1 MGLASNNGE
10 SYHKGVDL
18 LLIISILLLSCHHFW
33 FDISLFSNYVWL
45 SEFLK
50 KFLGKLNDKYHLFN
64 NPFTSKLIIFALL
77 VFHGLGSKGT
87 FKSSITVEKVKKTV
101 FIGFFIFFGSTFLL
115 YYPLNISNVGNHLL
129 YIFTT
134 VTGVFFLIKGL
145 QYASRLFLGNLNDDI
160 FNEENETFPQNEK
173 YVENEYSIHFRTQYY
188 FKKKWHQG
196 WINIINPM
204 RSVMVL
210 GTPGSGKSF
219 AVLIPAIWQSIW
231 KGYTAYVYDFKYPDL
246 TLEAYNAYRH
256 TLAENPY
263 AWGKKGNGEPLIP
276 QFFVINFDDI
286 ERSHRCNPLF
296 PDSMTD
302 IMDAY
307 EAAQTIMLNL
317 NRTWVQKQGDF
328 FVESA
333 INFLTAVIW
342 YLRSASVKYK
352 NLHQIETQK
361 PEIEQDT
368 NALNR
373 YKQLSQVCTFP
384 HVIEFVNEDYGSMFE
399 IMSKYQDLEV
409 YVKPFK
415 DAWQDGAIEQLAGQ
429 IASVR
434 IPITRISSPTIY
446 WIMTGNDLSLDIN
459 NPDSPKIL
467 CTGNN
472 PERIGI
478 YGTVFSLYTSR
489 MLKMVNKKGRLKSAL
504 FWDELP
510 TMFIKGIDTL
520 IATARSNK
528 VAPWLGFQDFEQLT
542 RDYGDKEAKVIM
554 NTVGNFFSGVVVFN
568 SAETLSKRFGKTNQ
582 LKESIT
588 FSRTDTSLNL
598 QTQQQD
604 VIPPSKIAPLKQG
617 EFVGQTVDNFGEE
630 VDLKTFKGQ
639 ILIDKTLTKKHKQL
653 PPIKDFEQFA
663 IKMGYS
669 QGYATQSES
678 TKRLIREH
686 LTSSCYQ
693 KVKQDVRELV
703 ENEAISFGISIN
715 KRNGISNS
723 SKK

>member
-1 MGLASNNGE
+1 MGLASNNSE

-33 FDISLFSNYVWL
+33 FDSSLFSNYRWL
-45 SEFLK
+45 SEFLTN
-50 KFLGKLNDKYHLFN
+50 FLGKLNERYHLFN
-64 NPFTSKLIIFALL
+64 NPFTSKLIILALL

-87 FKSSITVEKVKKTV
+87 LKSNITVGEVKKIISV
-101 FIGFFIFFGSTFLL
+101 GMFIFFGSTLLL
-115 YYPLNISNVGNHLL
+115 YYPLSNSNYGNHLL
-129 YIFTT
+129 YILTT
-134 VTGVFFLIKGL
+134 SIGVFFLMKGL
-145 QYASRLFLGNLNDDI
+145 QYASRLFLGNLNNDI

-173 YVENEYSIHFRTQYY
+173 YIENEYSIHFRTQYY
-188 FKKKWHQG
+188 FKKKWNQG

-246 TLEAYNAYRH
+246 TLEAYNAFRH

-263 AWGKKGNGEPLIP
+263 AWGKQADGNPLIP

-342 YLRSASVKYK
+342 YLRCASVKYRH
-352 NLHQIETQK
+352 LYDIEKHKSKTD
-361 PEIEQDT
+361 QDT
-368 NALNR
+368 VTLNR

-384 HVIEFVNEDYGSMFE
+384 HVIEFVNEDYGTMFE

-459 NPDSPKIL
+459 NPEAPKIL

-554 NTVGNFFSGVVVFN
+554 NTVGNLFSGVVVFN
-568 SAETLSKRFGKTNQ
+568 SAETLAKRFGKTNQ

-588 FSRTDTSLNL
+588 FSKADTSVNL
-598 QTQQQD
+598 QTQQQE
-604 VIPPSKIAPLKQG
+604 VIPPSKIATLRQG

-630 VDLKTFKGQ
+630 VELKTFKGQ
-639 ILIDKTLTKKHKQL
+639 ILIDKTLKKYYKEL
-653 PPIKDFEQFA
+653 PPLKDFEQLA
-663 IKMGYS
+663 LKMGYT
-669 QGYATQSES
+669 QGYSAQSEP
-678 TKRLIREH
+678 TKRLIRER
-686 LTSSCYQ
+686 LTASCYQ
-693 KVKQDVRELV
+693 KVKQDILVLV
-703 ENEAISFGISIN
+703 ESEFNNFGIVFE
-715 KRNGISNS
+715 KKNGRASLP
-723 SKK
+723 KK

>member
-1 MGLASNNGE
+1 MASNSSE
-10 SYHKGVDL
+10 SYQKGVDL
-18 LLIISILLLSCHHFW
+18 LLVTSISILVFHHFW
-33 FDISLFSNYVWL
+33 FDFILFSKYTWL
-45 SEFLK
+45 SNFLQN
-50 KFLGKLNDKYHLFN
+50 FLVKLNNKYHLFN
-64 NPFTSKLIIFALL
+64 NPFVSKMVILALL

-87 FKSSITVEKVKKTV
+87 FKSTITLGEVKRT
-101 FIGFFIFFGSTFLL
+101 ISAGAIIFFGSTLLL
-115 YYPLNISNVGNHLL
+115 YDSFNIPHQGRHIL

-134 VTGVFFLIKGL
+134 QIGVFFLIKGL
-145 QYASRLFLGNLNDDI
+145 QYASRLFFGNLNDDI

-173 YVENEYSIHFRTQYY
+173 YLENEYSVHFRTQYY
-188 FKKKWHQG
+188 FKKKWNYG
-196 WINIINPM
+196 WVNIINPM

-256 TLAENPY
+256 TLAENPF
-263 AWGKKGNGEPLIP
+263 AWGKQTDGKPLVP

-342 YLRSASVKYK
+342 YLRCASMKYR
-352 NLHQIETQK
+352 NLYQIEIQK
-361 PEIEQDT
+361 PELNQNKT
-368 NALNR
+368 ALKR

-384 HVIEFVNEDYGSMFE
+384 HVIEFVNEDYGNMFE

-459 NPDSPKIL
+459 NPTAPKIL

-588 FSRTDTSLNL
+588 FSKSDTSVNV

-604 VIPPSKIAPLKQG
+604 VIPPSKIATLKQG

-630 VDLKTFKGQ
+630 VDLKTFKGH
-639 ILIDKTLTKKHKQL
+639 ILIDNTLKKRHSEL
-653 PPIKDFEQFA
+653 PPIKDFEHLA
-663 IKMGYS
+663 KKMGYPDGYIS
-669 QGYATQSES
+669 QDES
-678 TKRLIREH
+678 TKRVIREQ
-686 LTSSCYQ
+686 LTNSCFQ
-693 KVKQDVRELV
+693 RVKHDITGLI
-703 ENEAISFGISIN
+703 EAEFNNFGISYEI
-715 KRNGISNS
+715 KNGRASLH
-723 SKK
+723 KK

>member
-1 MGLASNNGE
+1 MSIASNSSE
-10 SYHKGVDL
+10 SYQKGVDL
-18 LLIISILLLSCHHFW
+18 LLVTSIIILVFHHFW
-33 FDISLFSNYVWL
+33 FDFILFSKYIWL
-45 SEFLK
+45 SNFLQN
-50 KFLGKLNDKYHLFN
+50 FLGKLNHKYHLFN
-64 NPFTSKLIIFALL
+64 NPFISKLIILALL

-87 FKSSITVEKVKKTV
+87 FKSTITLIEVKSKI
-101 FIGFFIFFGSTFLL
+101 FIGVLIFFGSTILL
-115 YYPLNISNVGNHLL
+115 YYPLSIPYQGNHFL

-134 VTGVFFLIKGL
+134 QVGVFFLIKGF
-145 QYASRLFLGNLNDDI
+145 QYASRLFFGNLNDDI
-160 FNEENETFPQNEK
+160 FNEENETFPQNENHI
-173 YVENEYSIHFRTQYY
+173 ENEYSIHFRTQYY
-188 FKKKWHQG
+188 FKKKWNLG
-196 WINIINPM
+196 WVNIINPM

-231 KGYTAYVYDFKYPDL
+231 KGYTAYIYDFKYPDL

-256 TLAENPY
+256 TLAENPF
-263 AWGKKGNGEPLIP
+263 AWGKQTDEKPLVP

-342 YLRSASVKYK
+342 YLRCASMKYR
-352 NLHQIETQK
+352 NLYQIESQK
-361 PEIEQDT
+361 PELNQNKT
-368 NALNR
+368 ALKR

-384 HVIEFVNEDYGSMFE
+384 HVIEFVNEDYGNMFE

-459 NPDSPKIL
+459 NPVAPKIL

-588 FSRTDTSLNL
+588 FSKSDTSVNV

-604 VIPPSKIAPLKQG
+604 VIPPSKIATLKQG

-630 VDLKTFKGQ
+630 VDLKTFKGH
-639 ILIDKTLTKKHKQL
+639 ILIDKTLKKRYPEL
-653 PPIKDFEQFA
+653 PPIKDFEDLAKQ
-663 IKMGYS
+663 MGYS
-669 QGYATQSES
+669 EGYTVQDES
-678 TKRLIREH
+678 TKRVIRER
-686 LTSSCYQ
+686 LTNSCYQ
-693 KVKQDVRELV
+693 RVKHDILGLIET
-703 ENEAISFGISIN
+703 EFNNFGIRYE
-715 KRNGISNS
+715 KKNGRASLP
-723 SKK
+723 KK